1 MKFQLK
7 TTYSVCGS
15 SSNKKLKVNNVIH
28 QVNPDEFEDA
38 SLPDQHETPEPL
50 AWLSGVVVSVVV
62 DVRPLPV
69 HRVVRRYLVGHLEA
83 NFDVDNLI

>member
-1 MKFQLK
+1 
-7 TTYSVCGS
+7 
-15 SSNKKLKVNNVIH
+15 
-28 QVNPDEFEDA
+28 VNPDEFEDA

-50 AWLSGVVVSVVV
+50 AWLSGVVVPVVV